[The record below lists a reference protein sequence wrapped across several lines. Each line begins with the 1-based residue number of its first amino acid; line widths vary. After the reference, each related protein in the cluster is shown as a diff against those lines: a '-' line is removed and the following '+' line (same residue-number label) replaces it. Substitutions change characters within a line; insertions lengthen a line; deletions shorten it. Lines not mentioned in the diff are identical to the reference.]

1 MEKNMEINFEYLKL
15 RVKDALSQTDLK
27 FVRHELQKIKDASI
41 VSGVGGSS
49 VVSEFCSKVLS
60 QKKWYNKY

>member
-15 RVKDALSQTDLK
+15 RVKDALSQTDLN

-41 VSGVGGSS
+41 VSGVGR
-49 VVSEFCSKVLS
+49 FKRSK
-60 QKKWYNKY
+60 

>member
-15 RVKDALSQTDLK
+15 RVKDALSQTDLN

-60 QKKWYNKY
+60 QKMV

>member
-60 QKKWYNKY
+60 QKMV